1 MAADFNRVILVGRL
15 TRDPELRYL
24 DSGTAVAKLGL
35 ASSYTWTDSKTNE
48 RREDTCFVN
57 VDAWGRLGETCHQYL
72 KKGRLVLVEGRLT
85 FRQWETDS
93 GEKRSVHEIRAETV
107 RFLDR
112 GDQADAGS
120 SSKATAED
128 EDDIPF

>member
-1 MAADFNRVILVGRL
+1 MSADYNRVILVGRL

-24 DSGTAVAKLGL
+24 ESGTAIARLGL
-35 ASSYTWTDSKTNE
+35 ASSHRWTDPRTSE
-48 RREDTCFVN
+48 LREETCYIN
-57 VDAWGRLGETCHQYL
+57 VDVWGRRGEVCHQYL

-85 FRQWETDS
+85 FRQWETTS
-93 GEKRSVHEIRAETV
+93 GEKRSVHEIRADTV

-112 GDQADAGS
+112 PEEVLDVS
-120 SSKATAED
+120 SRAEEEEK